1 MSEFKT
7 MKLTENQ
14 KNELDDLNRWF
25 HGELAKLRKKQL
37 DILHRYDEKVTNWK
51 QMKLKKKLKDL

>member
-1 MSEFKT
+1 

-14 KNELDDLNRWF
+14 RNELNELNRWF
-25 HGELAKLRKKQL
+25 HGELTKLRKKQL
-37 DILHRYDEKVTNWK
+37 DILHRYDEKVTLWK